1 MDKLPLEQFFQENEK
16 LIHFASQKASR
27 RFAAA
32 GLADHFDYDEIH
44 GQLREVFIKSYH
56 GFDPERAK
64 FSTYFV
70 TAATNAVTN
79 EIERLYRYEMK
90 TISGSQSHTG
100 EDSEGEWFDSFADE
114 SSSTEEEVE
123 LQSEINHLRDSLS
136 PMARTLLDYSMSP
149 PDFVKQEFY
158 AQRAQCAFASA
169 NGLKTSHAVEI
180 DIKFVANCLK
190 MTVDT
195 PEAQRFIVNAV
206 NEVKTAVANAFHT

>member
-114 SSSTEEEVE
+114 SSSAEEEVE
-123 LQSEINHLRDSLS
+123 LLHAYHNAVTIRCRLDDYRVAVDWMTTQSAHRKSSYILH
-136 PMARTLLDYSMSP
+136 
-149 PDFVKQEFY
+149 
-158 AQRAQCAFASA
+158 
-169 NGLKTSHAVEI
+169 
-180 DIKFVANCLK
+180 NCL
-190 MTVDT
+190 
-195 PEAQRFIVNAV
+195 I
-206 NEVKTAVANAFHT
+206 